1 MSVESR
7 RALGSRYELVD
18 RLGGGAMGEVWRTW
32 DRVDEAWVAAKRL
45 RPELTSDPQ
54 IVTRFVQER
63 SILLSLDHPG
73 ILRVRD
79 LVVEGEDLA
88 LVMDLVEGPDLGSH
102 LRQRGTLPVR
112 EAVTV
117 TVAVLDALVAAHRA
131 GCLHRDVKP
140 DNVLL
145 PSTAD
150 LGTALLGDFG
160 IARLAQESTVQATGL
175 LGTPGY
181 MPPELFTEGSF
192 SAASDVY
199 ATGVLLYELLAG
211 RTPFSGPG
219 TAHTVGYRHV
229 HSQPP
234 RLPVPAPLW
243 HVLSTMLAKDP
254 ARRLPAATTAAA
266 LRDLPPEVLEAAALP
281 VQDAPET
288 WDSVPTGAAAGP
300 VRVQVAPADLDPG
313 ATNLHGALPPE
324 QTFAGVGELQPLVG
338 RHASPDGLDDGE
350 TRIGTARPQH
360 VAPRLEPGVVAAPE
374 PRRRRWPWVVGSLA
388 AVAALLGVLV
398 VTGVLG
404 GGDATDQPAAGPV
417 GPAQAEVEAATQ
429 PVDHASGLT
438 TELQAAYDEEAGRV
452 DLTLALD
459 AGRTPLGGD
468 LLVVLPAAG
477 GGLVGCPQAE
487 WAEGVG
493 SSTLDIQAGL
503 SIPCGWRLDPGTMD
517 GPTDLEAAVYLDL
530 EEVVAAGQAPD
541 TPAALQDWL
550 TAADEATASALEQV
564 DSGYDFVAQR
574 LEGISVRVDSVVRDR
589 PTVPVPYTVLPVWSA
604 GEGTTTPLFRSP
616 LEEQPTQAL
625 LDVAGGSLEGV
636 QVTTCRAVAVQ
647 GVDLLADTLEPSC
660 FIEVEIGD
668 GGLSDDSTF
677 SVSGSGR

>member
-1 MSVESR
+1 MSVDSR

-32 DRVDEAWVAAKRL
+32 DRVEETWVAAKRL
-45 RPELTSDPQ
+45 RPELTSDPL

-88 LVMDLVEGPDLGSH
+88 LVMDLVEGPDLGTH
-102 LRQRGTLPVR
+102 LRERGTLAVR
-112 EAVTV
+112 DAVEV
-117 TVAVLDALVAAHRA
+117 TVAVLDALVAAHAA

-145 PSTAD
+145 PSTED
-150 LGTALLGDFG
+150 LGAALLGDFG

-234 RLPVPAPLW
+234 RLSVPDRLW

-254 ARRLPAATTAAA
+254 GRRLPAATTAAA
-266 LRDLPPEVLEAAALP
+266 LRDLHPEVLAAPALP
-281 VQDAPET
+281 VQEPPDRWEE
-288 WDSVPTGAAAGP
+288 VPSGASTGP

-313 ATNLHGALPPE
+313 ATNLHAALPSE
-324 QTFAGVGELQPLVG
+324 QTFAGAGEVVGLVG
-338 RHASPDGLDDGE
+338 RQAGPDGLDDDQ
-350 TRIGTARPQH
+350 TRLGTARPEH
-360 VAPRLEPGVVAAPE
+360 VAPRLEPAVVAPAE
-374 PRRRRWPWVVGSLA
+374 VRRRRLPWVVGGLLA
-388 AVAALLGVLV
+388 IGAVVGGLVL
-398 VTGVLG
+398 TGVVG
-404 GGDATDQPAAGPV
+404 GSADTPAASGTA
-417 GPAQAEVEAATQ
+417 GAGAEVEADTP

-438 TELQAAYDEEAGRV
+438 TELLASYDDDAGRV

-459 AGRTPLGGD
+459 TARTPLGGE
-468 LLVVLPAAG
+468 LLLVLPAADG
-477 GGLVGCPQAE
+477 ALVGCPQAQ
-487 WAEGVG
+487 WADGLAT
-493 SSTLDIQAGL
+493 STLDLRAGL
-503 SIPCGWRLDPGTMD
+503 SIPCGWRLDPGTID
-517 GPTDLEAAVYLDL
+517 GTMQLDAAVFLDL
-530 EEVVAAGQAPD
+530 DAVVEAGQAPD
-541 TPAALQDWL
+541 TSAALQAWL
-550 TAADEATASALEQV
+550 ASADEATATALEQV
-564 DSGYDFVAQR
+564 DTGYEFIAQR
-574 LEGISVRVDSVVRDR
+574 LEGISVRVDSVVRNR
-589 PTVPVPYTVLPVWSA
+589 PTVPVPYTVVPVWSS
-604 GEGTTTPLFRSP
+604 GEGATTPLFRSP
-616 LEEQPTQAL
+616 LDGRPTQAL
-625 LDVAGGSLEGV
+625 IDVAGGSLDGV
-636 QVTTCRAVAVQ
+636 RVTTCRAVAVQ

-660 FIEVEIGD
+660 FVEVEVGE
-668 GGLSDDSTF
+668 LSADAGF